1 MSPILTQEHDSA
13 PRGTVGVATGSIA
26 EEVQVGEASTKTESV
41 SVVRHDIS
49 TRALIIIFIA
59 ISVQVILLSSFKNY
73 L

>member
-1 MSPILTQEHDSA
+1 M
-13 PRGTVGVATGSIA
+13 GSI
-26 EEVQVGEASTKTESV
+26 EEVQAGEVPIKTESV

-49 TRALIIIFIA
+49 TRSLIIIFIA